1 MMKTVIYPIK
11 IKHRYLKVKPMTLIV
26 ALKCKDG
33 VVIASDGRII
43 IADEYREAQKIHKIS
58 RCLIVGAAG
67 SVGVTEK
74 VVERL
79 NGVNGT
85 LNNVSDRNL
94 IEERINEVYRRH
106 TSLYG
111 QAYSSREEFES
122 VFGGEML
129 VCDTNAIYKFFMNG
143 YPEPCS
149 DYECAGSARPY
160 GLSILRDFYERDLEM
175 ERAKELAVYVIL
187 QAMQISRD
195 VGEPIQMAVLP
206 NNSEA
211 SVLPNNEVREVVE
224 RINGRQQFLREI
236 WKLISKDPDK
246 KKALQ
251 ELIKQS

>member
-1 MMKTVIYPIK
+1 MMKTVIYPIR
-11 IKHRYLKVKPMTLIV
+11 IRDRYLKVKPMTLIV

-43 IADEYREAQKIHKIS
+43 IADEYREAQKIHQIS

-67 SVGVTEK
+67 SMGVIEK

-85 LNNVSDRNL
+85 LNNISDRNL

-106 TSLYG
+106 TNLYG
-111 QAYSSREEFES
+111 QVYSSREEFEL
-122 VFGGEML
+122 VFGGELL

-143 YPEPCS
+143 YPEPCG